1 MGTAGVNSSLSGGV
15 EAAALF
21 AVLAATTAWPAP
33 ARAQE
38 TAEEPQPEPGAGAVD
53 EVILDPELSGIAPP
67 PEPTPAEQPAAAA
80 TPNGEVRAQLH
91 SRVALDTRRDASRE
105 DLWEATQVGLIEAR
119 VRRSDKLR
127 FALGLRVRHQYAVR
141 RADTP
146 EADRERATLDLAP
159 TAGYGDAT
167 VADGLHLR
175 LGYQS
180 VRLGNFEL
188 LNGSDV
194 LSVYDLRSGPTT
206 FPEAFEIAQ
215 LAARVDWDVQ
225 EWLSL
230 GLTYVPFFQP
240 HRVHVFDGNY
250 ALYPQGVLG
259 EFESSAAQRE
269 LRRTLSRAAQ
279 SRLAD
284 EAYGAFAPDPNLGR
298 PQAALQAVAHGA
310 EGELRLTAALARDQ
324 IFTTSIDPTLE
335 LEYEPFGL
343 FSIEGTTEVGP
354 VAVGAQL
361 AYMLQRTVPTDYGD
375 AGTLLTTDRTDV
387 THLGIRVEHAQGDL
401 FGFLIEA
408 SASGTLDSGG
418 RSGAWLEA
426 HDRHW
431 YLALAGV
438 AQLVLD
444 PVTIELSG
452 GLINGP
458 SYVLAPRGELELFEG
473 LYLEVGGYLVG
484 AVGTRMSRGHSIA
497 GDLFE
502 HADQAF
508 VGARWVP

>member
-1 MGTAGVNSSLSGGV
+1 MGTAGVNSSLSWGV
-15 EAAALF
+15 EAAALL
-21 AVLAATTAWPAP
+21 AVLAPAMVGP
-33 ARAQE
+33 ALVRAQE
-38 TAEEPQPEPGAGAVD
+38 QADAPQSEQGAGD
-53 EVILDPELSGIAPP
+53 EIILDPELSGIAPP
-67 PEPTPAEQPAAAA
+67 PEPNPAVQPAAAA
-80 TPNGEVRAQLH
+80 APNGEVRAQLH
-91 SRVALDTRRDASRE
+91 SRVALDTRRDAPRE
-105 DLWEATQVGLIEAR
+105 DLWEATQVGLLEAR
-119 VRRSDKLR
+119 VRRSETLR

-141 RADTP
+141 RDDTP
-146 EADRERATLDLAP
+146 EADRERATLDVAP

-167 VADGLHLR
+167 VADGLHVR

-188 LNGSDV
+188 LNASDV

-215 LAARVDWDVQ
+215 LAVRVDWDARD
-225 EWLSL
+225 WLSL
-230 GLTYVPFFQP
+230 GLIGVPFFQP

-259 EFESSAAQRE
+259 QFESSAEQRE

-279 SRLAD
+279 ARLAD
-284 EAYGAFAPDPNLGR
+284 EAFGAFAPDPNLER
-298 PQAALQAVAHGA
+298 PQAGLQAVAHGGA
-310 EGELRLTAALARDQ
+310 GELRLTAALARDQ
-324 IFTTSIDPTLE
+324 IFTTSIDPSLDI
-335 LEYEPFGL
+335 EYEPFGL

-354 VAVGAQL
+354 VQVGAQL
-361 AYMLQRTVPTDYGD
+361 AYMLQRTVLTDNGD
-375 AGTLLTTDRTDV
+375 ADLPTTDRTDV
-387 THLGIRVEHAQGDL
+387 THLGLRVEHAHGDL

-408 SASGTLDSGG
+408 SASGTVDSGG
-418 RSGAWLEA
+418 RSGAWLET

-438 AQLVLD
+438 AQLALD
-444 PVTIELSG
+444 PVTIELAG

-458 SYVLAPRGELELFEG
+458 SYLLAPRGELELLQG

-484 AVGTRMSRGHSIA
+484 AIGTRAGRGHSLA
-497 GDLFE
+497 GDLVE
-502 HADQAF
+502 HADQVF